1 MLTGLP
7 SQAEKHDRQRD
18 WTIGMVAFDR
28 ILSGLKEV
36 AARHDSSDESDDDT
50 APAKASTSSSSSDSE
65 QEARPA
71 KKAKA
76 KVGKACGCW
85 LYTQQNGV
93 ATTPS
98 GDTGLFLA
106 VLNSVS

>member
-1 MLTGLP
+1 
-7 SQAEKHDRQRD
+7 
-18 WTIGMVAFDR
+18 MVAFDR

-76 KVGKACGCW
+76 KVGKACRCW